1 MKTVTRAACRGCHGG
16 CMYLLTVEDGRLVKA
31 VPDPEGP
38 LNQGRGGVKGMSIVE
53 QVYHPDRLTTPL
65 RRVGERGSGKWE
77 SVSWDEALDEIAE
90 KMGAI
95 RDTYGPEA
103 LAIISG
109 TGRHHLPYFFRLGN
123 AIGTPNFSSAGAP
136 ICLGPRRTAAI
147 MTAGLFAGV
156 DYYGSKRPGGI
167 LVWGANP
174 AISGAVVHQGRGP
187 GGDPHCGHRP
197 QTHRAGQAGQAL
209 AAGPAGHRRR
219 PGPGH
224 PESAVFRGSL

>member
-38 LNQGRGGVKGMSIVE
+38 LNQGRGCVKGMSIME
-53 QVYHPDRLTTPL
+53 QVCHPDRLTTPL

-109 TGRHHLPYFFRLGN
+109 TGRHHLAQFWRFGN
-123 AIGTPNFSSAGAP
+123 VLGTPNATSSGAL
-136 ICLGPRRTAAI
+136 ICLGPRKNAGDL
-147 MTAGLFAGV
+147 TAGHFAGV
-156 DYYGSKRPGGI
+156 DYYGPVKPAGI

-174 AISGAVVHQGRGP
+174 AVSGA
-187 GGDPHCGHRP
+187 D
-197 QTHRAGQAGQAL
+197 
-209 AAGPAGHRRR
+209 
-219 PGPGH
+219 
-224 PESAVFRGSL
+224 

>member
-38 LNQGRGGVKGMSIVE
+38 LNQGRGCVKGMSIVE

-65 RRVGERGSGKWE
+65 RRVGSGEAE
-77 SVSWDEALDEIAE
+77 SGRASPGTRPWTRSRK

-109 TGRHHLPYFFRLGN
+109 TGRTTWPSSGGLATYSARP
-123 AIGTPNFSSAGAP
+123 TPPPPALLSAWDPG
-136 ICLGPRRTAAI
+136 RTPATSPPA
-147 MTAGLFAGV
+147 T
-156 DYYGSKRPGGI
+156 SPG
-167 LVWGANP
+167 WTTT
-174 AISGAVVHQGRGP
+174 GR
-187 GGDPHCGHRP
+187 
-197 QTHRAGQAGQAL
+197 
-209 AAGPAGHRRR
+209 
-219 PGPGH
+219 
-224 PESAVFRGSL
+224 

>member
-1 MKTVTRAACRGCHGG
+1 
-16 CMYLLTVEDGRLVKA
+16 
-31 VPDPEGP
+31 
-38 LNQGRGGVKGMSIVE
+38 MSIVE

-109 TGRHHLPYFFRLGN
+109 TGRHHLAQFWRFGN
-123 AIGTPNFSSAGAP
+123 VLGTPNATSSGAL
-136 ICLGPRRTAAI
+136 ICLGPRKNAGDL
-147 MTAGLFAGV
+147 TAGHFAGV
-156 DYYGSKRPGGI
+156 DYYGPVKPAGI

-174 AISGAVVHQGRGP
+174 AVSGADGELQWHIKDAARAGTPLIVVDPQPTELARQGPAVAAPAAGDRRGP
-187 GGDPHCGHRP
+187 GPSY
-197 QTHRAGQAGQAL
+197 
-209 AAGPAGHRRR
+209 
-219 PGPGH
+219 
-224 PESAVFRGSL
+224 PERSF

>member
-38 LNQGRGGVKGMSIVE
+38 LNQGRGCVKGMSIVE

-109 TGRHHLPYFFRLGN
+109 TGRHHLAQFWRFGN
-123 AIGTPNFSSAGAP
+123 VLGTPNATSSGAL
-136 ICLGPRRTAAI
+136 ICLGPRKNAGDL
-147 MTAGLFAGV
+147 TAGHFAGV
-156 DYYGSKRPGGI
+156 DYYGPVKPAGI

-174 AISGAVVHQGRGP
+174 AVSGADGELQWHIKDAARVGTPLIVVDPQPTELARQARLWLRGRGP
-187 GGDPHCGHRP
+187 
-197 QTHRAGQAGQAL
+197 T
-209 AAGPAGHRRR
+209 GPW
-219 PGPGH
+219 PWP
-224 PESAVFRGSL
+224 S